1 MRFKILALFFLNV
14 FLAHAGAGFE
24 SDSYLIWISSKCEV
38 QSTTCTSVT
47 YNQTSKSNGKTV
59 VIEGG
64 QPIVG
69 SLSKNLIG
77 YTFYDLR
84 TKYSYELSIDLNGN
98 YTLYVRRYPKPSLQE
113 KVKKISDNDYQEK
126 LAKIRK

>member
-1 MRFKILALFFLNV
+1 MRFKI
-14 FLAHAGAGFE
+14 FLAFCLNMIFAYAGAGFE
-24 SDSYLIWISSKCEV
+24 SDSYLIWIGSRCEV
-38 QSTTCTSVT
+38 QSITCTSVT
-47 YNQTSKSNGKTV
+47 YNQTSKNNGKTV
-59 VIEGG
+59 MIEGG

-84 TKYSYELSIDLNGN
+84 TKYSYELSIDLNGD

-113 KVKKISDNDYQEK
+113 KVKKISDSDYKAK
-126 LAKIRK
+126 LSKIRK

>member
-1 MRFKILALFFLNV
+1 MRFKIFSLFFLNMF
-14 FLAHAGAGFE
+14 FLYAGAGFE
-24 SDSYLIWISSKCEV
+24 SDSYLIWISSRCEAA
-38 QSTTCTSVT
+38 STTCTSVT

-84 TKYSYELSIDLNGN
+84 TKYSYELSIDLQGD
-98 YTLYVRRYPKPSLQE
+98 YTLYIRRYPKPSLKE
-113 KVKKISDNDYQEK
+113 KVQRISDNDYHAK
-126 LAKIRK
+126 FAKISK